1 VDPFVNGKNCMISI
15 KKHIDKSVND
25 HELLAELEASY
36 CNALESIEE
45 SFLPVT
51 ADLATENRR
60 EVRRLRKQLEETVGA
75 KLVVEVRGR
84 LRDLLRSY
92 SQQGSEILEQ
102 RNAEVKRILRVFAEA
117 VSTLTDRSAA
127 NDGRL
132 HGFTRNLESIIE
144 INDLPEIRKR
154 LVHEVSEL
162 KQAVANMSQSNWQSI
177 ACLQSQLESFQEKL
191 AQTERIAE
199 TDVLTQVKNRRAGER
214 LVGALIR
221 DSKAFSILLLDL
233 NHFKAVNDRWG
244 HQAGDSMLVQ
254 FAGELK
260 AAVRES
266 DMVCRWGGDEFL
278 VLLPGCSI
286 AQAAERG
293 KRLVPAGGTEY
304 RLRVPDGQIG
314 VRLSASVGCAEHRT
328 GETVEQLFRRADESL
343 YQAKG
348 RDLAVS

>member
-1 VDPFVNGKNCMISI
+1 MISI
-15 KKHIDKSVND
+15 RRHIDRSAED
-25 HELLAELEASY
+25 HELLTELQASY
-36 CNALESIEE
+36 CNALENIEE

-60 EVRRLRKQLEETVGA
+60 EVRRLRARLEEAVGA
-75 KLVVEVRGR
+75 ALVVEVRRR

-102 RNAEVKRILRVFAEA
+102 RNVEVKRILQVFAEA

-132 HGFTRNLESIIE
+132 HHFTRSLESIME

-154 LVHEVSEL
+154 LIHEVGEL
-162 KQAVANMSQSNWQSI
+162 KQAVASMSQSNRQSI
-177 ACLQSQLESFQEKL
+177 AGLQSQLESFQQKL
-191 AQTERIAE
+191 AQTEMLAE
-199 TDVLTQVKNRRAGER
+199 TDVLTLAKNRRAGER

-221 DSKAFSILLLDL
+221 DGKAFSILLLDL

-244 HQAGDSMLVQ
+244 HQAGDSTLVQ
-254 FAGELK
+254 FASQLRT
-260 AAVRES
+260 AVRES

-278 VLLPGCSI
+278 ILLPGCSI

-293 KRLVPAGGTEY
+293 KRLVPPGGSEY
-304 RLRVPDGQIG
+304 RLKVAGAQIG
-314 VRLSASVGCAEHRT
+314 VRISASVGCAEHIT
-328 GETVEQLFRRADESL
+328 GETMEQLFRRADESL

-348 RDLAVS
+348 RELAVS